1 MPDLVDETVRDDL
14 VSVLRPYA
22 SRIELFG
29 SVARREDG
37 PDRDL
42 DVLVRR
48 RPEGERPP
56 LGLKWFALEEE
67 LSERLGRPVEIV
79 TERALSPHIRPHI
92 ASDRRGLYDI
102 TSFPQSRR
110 FR

>member
-1 MPDLVDETVRDDL
+1 MPDIIDDTVRNDL

-29 SVARREDG
+29 SVARGEEG
-37 PDRDL
+37 PDSDI
-42 DVLVRR
+42 DVLVRL

-67 LSERLGRPVEIV
+67 LSKRIGHPVEIV
-79 TERALSPHIRPHI
+79 TERALSPHIRPLI
-92 ASDRRGLYDI
+92 RSDRRLLYEDE
-102 TSFPQSRR
+102 
-110 FR
+110 